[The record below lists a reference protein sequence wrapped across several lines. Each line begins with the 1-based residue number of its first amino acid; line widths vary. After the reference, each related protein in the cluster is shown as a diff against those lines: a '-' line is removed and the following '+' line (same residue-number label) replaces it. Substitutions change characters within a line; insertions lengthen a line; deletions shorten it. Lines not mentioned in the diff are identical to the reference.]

1 MHLAAAAGVAVTA
14 VFGPTD
20 DKATHPPWRR
30 PRDPDASG
38 VVPALHAA
46 RVPARSSV
54 HARRRRPGGARV
66 GAKDAVK
73 PAVFLDRDGTLIEDV
88 GYLDSLS
95 RVAFY
100 PWTVDAIRMLNRAGL
115 PVVVVTNQSGVARG
129 MFDVALVDETHRAID
144 ARLAAGGARVDAYYY
159 CPHHPDGPVAAYA
172 RSCDCRKPGRGMID
186 QATARSRPRSGSV
199 LRRRRHVDRRAA
211 GSGGRCA
218 IDSRADRQGAR
229 TGEGAGSRRGSRR
242 GGG

>member
-1 MHLAAAAGVAVTA
+1 M
-14 VFGPTD
+14 
-20 DKATHPPWRR
+20 
-30 PRDPDASG
+30 
-38 VVPALHAA
+38 
-46 RVPARSSV
+46 
-54 HARRRRPGGARV
+54 
-66 GAKDAVK
+66 K

-129 MFDVALVDETHRAID
+129 MFDVALVGETHRAID

-186 QATARSRPRSGSV
+186 QATADLGLDPAQSFVVGDTWTDV
-199 LRRRRHVDRRAA
+199 QL
-211 GSGGRCA
+211 GRTV
-218 IDSRADRQGAR
+218 GAR
-229 TGEGAGSRRGSRR
+229 SILVRTGKGLEQERAPVRGAGADAVVDNLAAAVSWILLHLKSFESEL
-242 GGG
+242 